1 MNFPHG
7 VTVTLVSTT
16 TTDDGLGNT
25 TVTETETAWGP
36 CAVAPRYATESTDP
50 RVPPVIVGKTV
61 YGPTVAI
68 DSDDRLWLGETDERI
83 EGDDKRVWYEVDGLP
98 GEWRNPFTGWDAG
111 IEVPV
116 KRASSV

>member
-1 MNFPHG
+1 VDFSHG
-7 VTVTLVSTT
+7 VMVTITSVT

-25 TVTETETAWGP
+25 SETTTETSWGP
-36 CAVAPRYATESTDP
+36 CAIAPRYATESTDP

-61 YGPTVAI
+61 YGPRVAL
-68 DSDDRLWLGETDERI
+68 DSDDRLVIDGVT
-83 EGDDKRVWYEVDGLP
+83 YQVDGLP

-116 KRASSV
+116 KRASAV